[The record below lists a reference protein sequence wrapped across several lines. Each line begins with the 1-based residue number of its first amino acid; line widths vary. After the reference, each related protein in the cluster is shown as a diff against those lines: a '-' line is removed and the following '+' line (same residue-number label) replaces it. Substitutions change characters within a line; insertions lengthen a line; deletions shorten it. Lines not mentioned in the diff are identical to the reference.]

1 MDDAGGFVFD
11 DNESGLEIRL
21 HNAHVLWPLMA
32 LGLKI
37 FLIHLLKNTQC
48 HMRNILILLCF

>member
-1 MDDAGGFVFD
+1 VFVD
-11 DNESGLEIRL
+11 IQSRIEIRL

-37 FLIHLLKNTQC
+37 FLIHLGKKQLVSYAEP
-48 HMRNILILLCF
+48 LILLCF